1 MHFDGNQEDT
11 IGYTVGCVNNIARFS
26 HYLHLN
32 ITKFIYRMAGGG
44 QGAKARVAWAMKQAL
59 YHHKQRWL
67 GLLPANISVWG

>member
-44 QGAKARVAWAMKQAL
+44 AGGKGPRSM
-59 YHHKQRWL
+59 
-67 GLLPANISVWG
+67 GNETSFISS